1 MKKTTMTKE
10 LALLNRCAEH
20 LGTLIEIDADDAF
33 EKTADA
39 IGSKV
44 KGDLTFAKWKAAC
57 AAYFQ

>member
-1 MKKTTMTKE
+1 MKKTMTKE
-10 LALLNRCAEH
+10 LAILTRCTEH
-20 LGTLIEIDADDAF
+20 LESLISMDADDAF

-44 KGDLTFAKWKAAC
+44 KGNLTFAKWKAAC